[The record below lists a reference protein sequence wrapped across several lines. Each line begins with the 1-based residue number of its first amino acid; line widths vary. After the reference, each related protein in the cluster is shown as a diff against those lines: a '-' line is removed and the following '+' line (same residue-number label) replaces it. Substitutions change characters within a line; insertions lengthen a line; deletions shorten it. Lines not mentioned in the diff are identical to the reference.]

1 MTYDSAAW
9 GAFAFAI
16 SILLGV
22 VTFFRWRSRGL
33 VAGLEGAGWTL
44 LPIGLWMTGV
54 LKLVFNIASDVGDW
68 AVHLVFSPTVWLGIC
83 VTGISAALAG
93 AGAVLRRRRNADAP
107 SSRSSSRSS
116 SRAPLPEVTAGRKSR
131 GAPAVDDLD
140 DIEAILRKHGIS

>member
-22 VTFFRWRSRGL
+22 LTFFRWRSRGL
-33 VAGLEGAGWTL
+33 AAGIEGAGWTL

-54 LKLVFNIASDVGDW
+54 LKLGFNIASDVGDW
-68 AVHLVFSPTVWLGIC
+68 AVRLVFSPTVWLGIC
-83 VTGISAALAG
+83 VTGISVVLAG
-93 AGAVLRRRRNADAP
+93 AGAVLRRRRTADGTSSPTAP
-107 SSRSSSRSS
+107 
-116 SRAPLPEVTAGRKSR
+116 PEVTTGRKSR